1 MPQIDR
7 SKEVLD
13 SMIERGSVPAQYRQ
27 SELDIFQQLL
37 RLFGDQ
43 DDQNPA
49 LSEEVGVQDDA
60 HHNESFGE
68 TSSFSQFVDA
78 VGDAGLSPSEML
90 EIARL
95 LDWGDVFRDP
105 IMSLPFEQP

>member
-49 LSEEVGVQDDA
+49 LAEQVTVHDDA